1 MPTAGSANWS
11 LGVKALERFRQER
24 LNFLRERTLRIR
36 IQFELLTRMLQEA
49 EAELAELEK
58 ADGDQA
64 EGPLQDQG

>member
-1 MPTAGSANWS
+1 M
-11 LGVKALERFRQER
+11 
-24 LNFLRERTLRIR
+24 NFLRERVLRIR

-58 ADGDQA
+58 TNGNQA

>member
-1 MPTAGSANWS
+1 MEQA
-11 LGVKALERFRQER
+11 RQER

-36 IQFELLTRMLQEA
+36 IQFELLARMLQDA

>member
-1 MPTAGSANWS
+1 MEQA
-11 LGVKALERFRQER
+11 RQER
-24 LNFLRERTLRIR
+24 FNFLRERTLRIR

-58 ADGDQA
+58 ADGNKA

>member
-1 MPTAGSANWS
+1 MEQA
-11 LGVKALERFRQER
+11 RQER
-24 LNFLRERTLRIR
+24 MNFLRERVLRIR

-64 EGPLQDQG
+64 KGPLQDQG